1 MRLVVARLHTVTR
14 CCRLDLRTVD
24 CHALRQKLS
33 VLLVSF
39 VAKSSV
45 SRAACF
51 SPSISGSVRGSFAL
65 PGCRRLVSK
74 HIWFCLQTTLGQLSD
89 TRWNDQQLCTRPE
102 SHPVLHKCV
111 LWAEWICADQRLG
124 VPACSEPVST
134 LHCLY
139 STCGGVCTAV

>member
-24 CHALRQKLS
+24 CYALRQKLS

-51 SPSISGSVRGSFAL
+51 SPSISGSVRGSFVFCPTWLPQAGVKAHLVLLADNTGTAL
-65 PGCRRLVSK
+65 
-74 HIWFCLQTTLGQLSD
+74 
-89 TRWNDQQLCTRPE
+89 
-102 SHPVLHKCV
+102 
-111 LWAEWICADQRLG
+111 
-124 VPACSEPVST
+124 
-134 LHCLY
+134 
-139 STCGGVCTAV
+139 